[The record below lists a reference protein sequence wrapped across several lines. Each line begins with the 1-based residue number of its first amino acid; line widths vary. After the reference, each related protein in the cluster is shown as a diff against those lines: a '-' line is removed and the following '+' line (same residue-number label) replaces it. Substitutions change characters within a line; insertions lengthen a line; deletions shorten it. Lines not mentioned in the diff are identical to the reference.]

1 MSSTPQQ
8 TDRPLAAVI
17 LAAGKGTRMGG
28 DLPKVLHQVAGKPM
42 VHWVAEACREVGASP
57 LVVVVGYQSDRV
69 REAMAGDDDIVFVE
83 QAEQLGTGHAV
94 EVCREA
100 IADLGGDAFVLA
112 GDGPLIRARTLAAMA
127 DRHAASFASATLATA
142 VLDDPTGYGRIIR
155 DSDDCFEAIV
165 EQKNASETQLT
176 IDEVYPSYAIFDV
189 ADLFDMLEEL
199 PRDAVSGEYY
209 LTEVPAMMRSQGK
222 RIELVPGVPAEDIL
236 SINTPEQLARVDAI
250 LQQRLHTE
258 AAT

>member
-1 MSSTPQQ
+1 
-8 TDRPLAAVI
+8 
-17 LAAGKGTRMGG
+17 
-28 DLPKVLHQVAGKPM
+28 
-42 VHWVAEACREVGASP
+42 
-57 LVVVVGYQSDRV
+57 
-69 REAMAGDDDIVFVE
+69 
-83 QAEQLGTGHAV
+83 
-94 EVCREA
+94 
-100 IADLGGDAFVLA
+100 
-112 GDGPLIRARTLAAMA
+112 ARTLAAMA
-127 DRHAASFASATLATA
+127 DRHAITLASGTLATA
-142 VLDDPTGYGRIIR
+142 VLDDATGYGRILR